1 MRRKTTRGRCWKRKE
16 TRMMMMSMGGVR
28 RKLRSRSM
36 MIPIVLNLRF
46 VFNVGAV
53 IGQDVCLI
61 VRKGVGGHGQ
71 ELG

>member
-1 MRRKTTRGRCWKRKE
+1 
-16 TRMMMMSMGGVR
+16 MMMMSMSGMR

-53 IGQDVCLI
+53 VGQDVCFV
-61 VRKGVGGHGQ
+61 VRKGIGGHGQ

>member
-1 MRRKTTRGRCWKRKE
+1 
-16 TRMMMMSMGGVR
+16 MMMMSMSGMR

-46 VFNVGAV
+46 VFNIGAV
-53 IGQDVCLI
+53 IGQDVCLV